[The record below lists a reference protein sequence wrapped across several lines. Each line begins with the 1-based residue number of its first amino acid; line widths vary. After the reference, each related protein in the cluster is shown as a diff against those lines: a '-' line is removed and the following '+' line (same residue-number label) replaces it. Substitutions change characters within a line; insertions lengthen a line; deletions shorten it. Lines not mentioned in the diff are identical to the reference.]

1 MSRKTSK
8 NNSLLSSVRKDT
20 SPKIYSLLVDL
31 INDNREDLAEI
42 VLKIDYLLTYS
53 SKCISEKDYKEAR
66 EAINKAEDRIII
78 LDKEKIDTTY
88 LKYLYEG
95 IKNKCK

>member
-8 NNSLLSSVRKDT
+8 NNDLLSSVRKDT

-31 INDNREDLAEI
+31 INDGREDLAEM
-42 VLKIDYLLTYS
+42 VLKVNYLLTYS

-66 EAINKAEDRIII
+66 ETLKRVEDRIGT
-78 LDKEKIDTTY
+78 LDNEKVDTTY
-88 LKYLYEG
+88 LKHLYEG
-95 IKNKCK
+95 IKIKCK